1 MSLADICNSKETDMK
16 VLIYGAGV
24 IGTVY
29 GWQLS
34 KAGHDVTLLVRKGKK
49 AVFQDGICIRCI
61 DQRVKGAAEP
71 VETCFHAAVVEELSP
86 ENDYDWIMVAVKS
99 NQLDEVLSVLAEN
112 SGSAHILFFQNNW
125 WGDQKIKAHLQPE
138 QYLFGFSRLFGG
150 WENGNT
156 IECILFNAPGMGTM
170 LGEKDGRITPRL
182 QQMAEL
188 LKSANLSPE
197 ISLDIL
203 GWLQF
208 HYVEYLGATGAILK
222 AGMTQAFVKDRELV
236 RKAILATREG
246 LAICR
251 ARGADMKAA
260 PSNLK
265 FFNLPLFCWY
275 HSLNTNIVCPISRNF
290 LKRTFPRA
298 SKSLLHSIGMWP
310 VKGTAWASKCRSWQG
325 LSHTFKR
332 TTCPN
337 EFRDWEKIHA
347 QAQDLYPMLGST

>member
-1 MSLADICNSKETDMK
+1 MK

-34 KAGHDVTLLVRKGKK
+34 KSGHDVTLLVRKGKK
-49 AVFQDGICIRCI
+49 AVFQDGVFIRCI
-61 DQRVKGAAEP
+61 DQRVKGAAVP

-86 ENDYDWIMVAVKS
+86 ENDYDWIIVAVKS
-99 NQLDEVLSVLAEN
+99 NQLDEVLPALAEN
-112 SGSAHILFFQNNW
+112 SGSANILFFQNNW
-125 WGDQKIKAHLQPE
+125 WGDQKIKTHLQPD
-138 QYLFGFSRLFGG
+138 QYLFGFSRLVGG
-150 WENGNT
+150 WKNGNM

-170 LGEKDGRITPRL
+170 LGEKDGKITPRL
-182 QQMAEL
+182 QQMVEL

-208 HYVEYLGATGAILK
+208 HYVEYLGATGASLED
-222 AGMTQAFVKDRELV
+222 GSTQAFVKDRELV

-251 ARGADMKAA
+251 ARGADVKAA

-265 FFNLPLFCWY
+265 FFNLPLFLLVPLAQY
-275 HSLNTNIVCPISRNF
+275 QYRMPNIQKFFEENIS
-290 LKRTFPRA
+290 
-298 SKSLLHSIGMWP
+298 
-310 VKGTAWASKCRSWQG
+310 QG
-325 LSHTFKR
+325 LEELIAQYRDVTGEGKR
-332 TTCPN
+332 LGLEMPVLAGF
-337 EFRDWEKIHA
+337 EPYFRLNHMS
-347 QAQDLYPMLGST
+347 Q